1 MDQVA
6 SKGRK
11 ELNKLVSEFGER
23 SEVNYPKEV
32 QQDLAIAKQYKALLK
47 SSDSDNESYNN
58 IISSEAEKIKS
69 IKMDL
74 AEGVSLDFKIPAGS
88 SKQGKNS
95 GSDEVIRDAKNST
108 LGSRRSNDSAM
119 PNKGKGVE
127 IEGLDRYL
135 GKKGMSIT
143 RRS

>member
-1 MDQVA
+1 M
-6 SKGRK
+6 
-11 ELNKLVSEFGER
+11 VSEFGER

-88 SKQGKNS
+88 SKS
-95 GSDEVIRDAKNST
+95 IV
-108 LGSRRSNDSAM
+108 DSIPRA
-119 PNKGKGVE
+119 
-127 IEGLDRYL
+127 R
-135 GKKGMSIT
+135 KKL
-143 RRS
+143 R